1 MRSPLEIHAEKSLLQ
16 KLSIGALAALG
27 GGALAYL
34 AGPGMYSTDCWLLR
48 VDEYFVQCR
57 SGLLL
62 VGAVEA
68 LNVTGAVAAGT
79 AGTLGTGLVAARLLT
94 QALAD
99 KNYVQVLRC
108 SIGHSDNVERTAL
121 M

>member
-1 MRSPLEIHAEKSLLQ
+1 M
-16 KLSIGALAALG
+16 
-27 GGALAYL
+27 
-34 AGPGMYSTDCWLLR
+34 
-48 VDEYFVQCR
+48 
-57 SGLLL
+57 L

-79 AGTLGTGLVAARLLT
+79 AGTVGTGLVAARLLT